1 MNLDNCNLQSLI
13 YSAPPHNPAADAHDL
28 EERVFE

>member
-13 YSAPPHNPAADAHDL
+13 YSTSPHNPAADAHDL
-28 EERVFE
+28 EERAFE